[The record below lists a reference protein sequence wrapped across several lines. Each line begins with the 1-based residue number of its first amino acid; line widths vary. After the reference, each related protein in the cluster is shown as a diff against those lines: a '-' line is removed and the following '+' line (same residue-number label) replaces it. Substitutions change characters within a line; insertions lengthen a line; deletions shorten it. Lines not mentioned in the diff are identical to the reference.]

1 MRGENVR
8 EVMPNRCVCGENV
21 GLNGI
26 LCGMCEMYLL
36 RKLQALEPE
45 ERLYLKEVYY
55 LKK

>member
-8 EVMPNRCVCGENV
+8 EVMSNRCVCGENV